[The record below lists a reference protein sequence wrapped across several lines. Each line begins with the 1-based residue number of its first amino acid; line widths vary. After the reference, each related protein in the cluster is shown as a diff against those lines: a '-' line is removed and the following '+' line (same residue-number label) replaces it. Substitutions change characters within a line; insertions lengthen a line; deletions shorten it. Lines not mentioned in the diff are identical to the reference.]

1 VLERLHSCCP
11 TSTHLD
17 WGMVQR
23 DERRHGEQCHAHDAH
38 EALSGSFVVPGA
50 APEPKLSSKRSA
62 PNVAV
67 YACAQRTDSATT
79 TRNTATRSARAFH
92 TLTGSSHY
100 FEQGGE
106 PRISAHATRPL
117 PQLNTSTQRSHT
129 NATPSTQSC
138 TVTGLKPIPMLKAL
152 RLISCPSSS
161 SSPSPPRTRY
171 RVPAPEPT
179 CRAALLLVRALPQ
192 QPWATQAVGA
202 YQGSASL

>member
-1 VLERLHSCCP
+1 MLERLHSCCP

-62 PNVAV
+62 QNVAV

-106 PRISAHATRPL
+106 PRISAHATRP
-117 PQLNTSTQRSHT
+117 PPSAQHLNSTFSYKC
-129 NATPSTQSC
+129 NSLD
-138 TVTGLKPIPMLKAL
+138 TVMHSNGVKTHPE
-152 RLISCPSSS
+152 LISCPSS